1 VSKGKPAFVP
11 KKSERRFVEALMK
24 NILDGA
30 MIPKL
35 QIERTIGPILSFFL
49 EGVLSKNLNASVV
62 MLSPEFPIRRS
73 RLLDSDK
80 NYSTNIDWLMMDS
93 DKKELL
99 LVELKTSD
107 TSLNKDQIEVYKKF
121 QELIAEKR
129 SASFL
134 VDELERIGSASQEH
148 GKYKNIMLMI
158 ADALGVDGEIKGFED
173 LLRKELSQ
181 CKKAKIIYL
190 APKVS
195 KPKDW
200 VDSNDMRWFSFEDLP
215 HEIDHS
221 YAENW
226 KDIRDSLQMLDFHSK
241 KVRNGEER
249 RNYSF
254 RLPLKDM
261 LERCRKE
268 GNKIKIGLIEWE
280 RKMPLMTA
288 DELKSRFYKGDYVDY
303 GIGVKMEKN
312 WIPGDKFLE
321 YSLRILTQ

>member
-1 VSKGKPAFVP
+1 MNKRKSDFVP
-11 KKSERRFVEALMK
+11 KKSEKRFVEALMK

-49 EGVLSKNLNASVV
+49 EGVLSKKLDASVV
-62 MLSPEFPIRRS
+62 MLSPEFPIRKN

-107 TSLNKDQIEVYKKF
+107 TSLNKEQMEVYKKL

-129 SASFL
+129 SSSFL
-134 VDELERIGSASQEH
+134 VDELGKIASASQEH

-158 ADALGVDGEIKGFED
+158 ADALGIDGEAEGFED

-181 CKKAKIIYL
+181 YKKAKLIYL

-200 VDSNDMRWFSFEDLP
+200 VDSNDVRWFSFEDLP
-215 HEIDHS
+215 HEIDHA
-221 YAENW
+221 YADNW
-226 KDIRDSLQMLDFHSK
+226 RDIRDSLQMLDFHSK
-241 KVRNGEER
+241 KVRNGEEK

-261 LERCRKE
+261 LERCRTE
-268 GNKIKIGLIEWE
+268 GNKIKIGLIDWE
-280 RKMPLMTA
+280 NKMKLMTA
-288 DELKSRFYKGDYVDY
+288 DDLKSRPYKGDYVDY
-303 GIGVKMEKN
+303 GIGVKVEKKL
-312 WIPGDKFLE
+312 D
-321 YSLRILTQ
+321 SRR